1 MRLIHTSDWH
11 LGQTLHGQDRDHE
24 HLAFLTWLLDQLEQQ
39 QADALLIA
47 GDLFDTVNPP
57 LLAQQRLYD
66 FIVAAH
72 QRLPGLEIVM
82 IAGNHDSGSR
92 IELPAALLERLNT
105 HARGR
110 IRWVDE
116 QTLDSDHLLLPL
128 HDATGQLAAWCI
140 ALPFLRPAEVT
151 GGARGD
157 QYLAGM
163 LQVHQA
169 LIEAALA
176 RRQPGQALV
185 AISHA
190 HMAGGAVS
198 ADSERNLIIGTAEAL
213 PASLFPESL
222 AYVALGHLHR
232 PQKVA
237 GQEWIRYSGSPLPLS
252 FAEVDYPHQI
262 LRIDLDNG
270 QLATIEALA
279 VPRSVGMQRIG
290 PLPLEET
297 LARLNALVPCTLPRE
312 QQPWLEVRVSLA
324 APQPDLR
331 QQIEQALQGK
341 GYRLVRIASQY
352 HRSEATTDTE
362 TQDLQLPDPE
372 SLFRQSWQT
381 RYGQPADA
389 KVMADFKALL
399 EAVEL

>member
-157 QYLAGM
+157 QYLAGV

-176 RRQPGQALV
+176 WRQPGQALV

-262 LRIDLDNG
+262 LRIDLENG
-270 QLATIEALA
+270 QLAAIEALA

-297 LARLNALVPCTLPRE
+297 LVRLNALVPCTLPRE

-352 HRSEATTDTE
+352 HRAEATADTE